1 MSHLMTRRA
10 FLGRAAAVPVGIGMM
25 RRGLRRK
32 PLMFYAGTYTDNGS
46 EGIYQCVFDASSG
59 AIEVLGATGGIE
71 NPSYLAL
78 HPTRPL
84 LFAVSETTEFGGAE
98 GGGVYAYAIES
109 EDGALREL
117 NAQPTHGGAP
127 CYVSTTRDGEY
138 VLVAN
143 YLGGNVAAFPV
154 ESDGRLAAASSIQ
167 QHEGS
172 SVNARRQ
179 EAPHAHCIIPDPEGA
194 HVLAVDLGID
204 QVVIYRLDGGKLT
217 RVGAADL
224 HPGAGPRHVAFHPSG
239 SMAFVINELDS
250 TITSFRYAEGAMEPL
265 ETISTLPSDFEG
277 TNICAD
283 IHVSADGRFV
293 YGSNR
298 GHNSIVVLAVAES
311 GSLDVIQHISTGGD
325 WPRNFALDPTGQ
337 FLLAA
342 NQRSDNIVVFAI
354 DLESGSLRET
364 GSEISLPSPV
374 CIRFRV

>member
-154 ESDGRLAAASSIQ
+154 ESDGRPAAAS
-167 QHEGS
+167 
-172 SVNARRQ
+172 A
-179 EAPHAHCIIPDPEGA
+179 IPDPEGA